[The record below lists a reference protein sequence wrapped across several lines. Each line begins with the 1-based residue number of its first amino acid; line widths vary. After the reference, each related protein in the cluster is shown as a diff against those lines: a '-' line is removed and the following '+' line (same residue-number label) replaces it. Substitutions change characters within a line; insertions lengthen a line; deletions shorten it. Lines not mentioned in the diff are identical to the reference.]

1 MARRRGLLWP
11 VLLSLFLIACSDDY
25 PEDDGGRAPAGA
37 DVNAP
42 KSRLLEHP
50 ETGERL
56 AERQVLVRGNA
67 SEPASLD
74 PQLVQDS
81 VGGAIVVDLFEGLT
95 RSGPRGDTEP
105 AMATSWASS
114 NNNLTWTFQ
123 LREDGRWSD
132 GSRVTAQDF
141 VYGWRRAVDPEVGSN
156 YAYYIESAG
165 VANAGEIIA
174 GEKAPD
180 TLGVRAVDDFTF
192 EVTLDEPIT

>member
-1 MARRRGLLWP
+1 MPVNLLP
-11 VLLSLFLIACSDDY
+11 
-25 PEDDGGRAPAGA
+25 
-37 DVNAP
+37 
-42 KSRLLEHP
+42 
-50 ETGERL
+50 
-56 AERQVLVRGNA
+56 
-67 SEPASLD
+67 D

-174 GEKAPD
+174 GEKTPD

-192 EVTLDEPIT
+192 EVTLNEPITYLPDMTVHYTMFPAPARPSRPTARTGPGLARWFPTEPIR